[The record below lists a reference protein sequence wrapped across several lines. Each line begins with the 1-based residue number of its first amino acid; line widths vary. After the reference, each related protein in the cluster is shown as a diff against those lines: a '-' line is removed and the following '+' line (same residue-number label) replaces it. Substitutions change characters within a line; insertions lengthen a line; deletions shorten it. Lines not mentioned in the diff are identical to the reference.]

1 MTNGE
6 SMNELSIPHRLLRH
20 EWSLKASIGTSE
32 TKTSPSKHFSE
43 KTENV
48 CASNAV

>member
-1 MTNGE
+1 
-6 SMNELSIPHRLLRH
+6 MNELIISHLLLRH
-20 EWSLKASIGTSE
+20 EWSLKTRIGTSE
-32 TKTSPSKHFSE
+32 TKTSPSKHFCE